1 MLNNII
7 GIFNVINTFSRHLK
21 NYIYRDKSYT
31 WKKNKLIAFPF
42 LENPCNFIM
51 TPIEVKKTKKKFGG
65 GVGIWSRQ
73 HEYGEDNEPHK

>member
-1 MLNNII
+1 
-7 GIFNVINTFSRHLK
+7 
-21 NYIYRDKSYT
+21 
-31 WKKNKLIAFPF
+31 
-42 LENPCNFIM
+42 M